1 MGIFDIFKKKKTKT
15 DNNQIKGIRFLF
27 DYCSN
32 NIFFYDVEGRMMFWG
47 DSLIP
52 PEWQTDKKFM
62 ELNDKLCKEYDSL
75 FNPTATKVDYIGFK
89 DEKQKENFKK
99 LVDEFVKYVEEKN
112 NGKYEIAN
120 DYDVESL

>member
-15 DNNQIKGIRFLF
+15 DNNQIKRIRFLF

-32 NIFFYDVEGRMMFWG
+32 NIFFYDDEERMLFWG

-52 PEWQTDKKFM
+52 PDWQTDKKFM
-62 ELNDKLCKEYDSL
+62 ELNEKLCKEYDSL
-75 FNPTATKVDYIGFK
+75 FNPTETRIDYIGFK
-89 DEKQKENFKK
+89 NKQQKVEFVK

-112 NGKYEIAN
+112 NGKYEIDN
-120 DYDVESL
+120 DYDIESL

>member
-15 DNNQIKGIRFLF
+15 GNNQIKRIRFLF

-32 NIFFYDVEGRMMFWG
+32 NIFFYDDEERMLFWG

-52 PEWQTDKKFM
+52 PDWQTDKKFM
-62 ELNDKLCKEYDSL
+62 ELNEKLCKEYDSL
-75 FNPTATKVDYIGFK
+75 FNPTATRIDYIGFK
-89 DEKQKENFKK
+89 NKQQKVEFGK

-112 NGKYEIAN
+112 NGKYEIDN
-120 DYDVESL
+120 DYDIESL